1 MTENK
6 ISITVF
12 TPTYNRAYKLPVLYK
27 SLCIQTMKNFEW
39 LIVDDGSSDDTEN
52 LINNFIQE
60 NKIIIRYYKQKNSG
74 KHIAINK
81 GLDLAKGELFFIV
94 DSDDWLYGNALERIV
109 FHHNA
114 IKFDN
119 NYCGVCG
126 LRTYPDGER
135 IGGEKDF
142 GILDCNS
149 LDFRYKYHIKGDVAE
164 AFKTDVLRQ
173 YKFPE
178 NKNEKFCPEA
188 LIWNRLA
195 KKYILR
201 FFYEKIYFCEYLPDG
216 LTAKITKL
224 RKENPENSCTYY
236 SELKKANNPFF
247 QKIKAAIN
255 YWRFAF
261 YLKQP
266 IKKKLKQIGYGSI
279 LIFPLSYLFFLRDK
293 KA

>member
-1 MTENK
+1 MIDTDFY
-6 ISITVF
+6 ITVF
-12 TPTYNRAYKLPVLYK
+12 TPTYNRAYKLSSLYN
-27 SLCIQTMKNFEW
+27 SLCEQTAKNFEW
-39 LIVDDGSSDDTEN
+39 LIVDDGSTDDTER

-94 DSDDWLYGNALERIV
+94 DSDDWLYNNALERIV
-109 FHHNA
+109 FHYNA
-114 IKFDN
+114 IRFDN

-126 LRTYPDGER
+126 LKTYPDGKR

-164 AFKTDVLRQ
+164 AFKTDVLLQ
-173 YKFPE
+173 YKFPKNE
-178 NKNEKFCPEA
+178 NEKFCPEA
-188 LIWNRLA
+188 LVWNRLA
-195 KKYILR
+195 KNYVLR
-201 FFYEKIYFCEYLPDG
+201 YFYEKIYFCEYFPDG

-224 RKENPENSCTYY
+224 RKENPENCCTYY
-236 SELKKANNPFF
+236 SELKKANVPFF

-279 LIFPLSYLFFLRDK
+279 LIIPLGYLFFLRDK

>member
-1 MTENK
+1 MTENNTY
-6 ISITVF
+6 ITVF
-12 TPTYNRAYKLPVLYK
+12 TPTYNRAYKLPSLYN
-27 SLCIQTMKNFEW
+27 SLCVQTIKNFEW
-39 LIVDDGSSDDTEN
+39 LIIDDGSSDETEN

-74 KHIAINK
+74 KHRAINK

-94 DSDDWLYGNALERIV
+94 DSDDWLYNNSIERIV
-109 FHHNA
+109 FHYNA
-114 IKFDN
+114 IKYDN

-126 LRTYPDGER
+126 LRTYPDGKR

-164 AFKTDVLRQ
+164 IFKTNVLRQ

-178 NKNEKFCPEA
+178 NENEKFCPEA
-188 LIWNRLA
+188 LIWNRIA
-195 KKYILR
+195 KNYKLR
-201 FFYEKIYFCEYLPDG
+201 YFYEKIYYCEYLPDG

-224 RKENPENSCTYY
+224 RMDNSQNSCAYY
-236 SELKKANNPFF
+236 AELKKANIPFS

-266 IKKKLKQIGYGSI
+266 VKKKLKQIGYGSI
-279 LIFPLSYLFFLRDK
+279 LAFPLSYLFFLRDK